1 MTNKELVL
9 NFYEE
14 VFNGH
19 DLTNLDRYLRP
30 DYKQHSTTVANG
42 REGFRAFAQKFLSLK
57 PHMDILYALEEGDLV
72 VVFFKCTLENGI
84 VNKVFDLYRVTDGL
98 LAEHWDSVEHDVDI
112 AAVVAVNGNG
122 PF

>member
-9 NFYEE
+9 KFYEE

-19 DLTNLDRYLRP
+19 DLTNLDSYMHP

-42 REGFRAFAQKFLSLK
+42 REGFRAFAEKFLSFK
-57 PHMDILYALEEGDLV
+57 PHMDILYAVEEGDLV
-72 VVFFKCTLENGI
+72 VVYFKCTMGNGM
-84 VNKVFDLYRVTDGL
+84 VNKVFDMYRVTDGML
-98 LAEHWDSVEHDVDI
+98 SEHWDSVEHNIDVD
-112 AAVVAVNGNG
+112 AVISVNGNG